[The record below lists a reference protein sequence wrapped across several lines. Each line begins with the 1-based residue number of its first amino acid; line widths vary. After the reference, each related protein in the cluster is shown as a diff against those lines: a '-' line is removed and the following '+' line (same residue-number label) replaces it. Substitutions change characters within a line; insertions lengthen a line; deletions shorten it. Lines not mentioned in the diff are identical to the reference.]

1 VIVPVYARRMR
12 SHRLNRLALLT
23 HGVALIGLGG
33 ADLGC
38 SKEPV
43 TEPIHINSPP
53 EPTPAWDAAAINVNA
68 PPISPDAA
76 AKIEAGAK
84 PDAGK

>member
-1 VIVPVYARRMR
+1 MR

-33 ADLGC
+33 ADLAC

-43 TEPIHINSPP
+43 NDPISVNSPP
-53 EPTPAWDAAAINVNA
+53 QPTPAFDAAAINVNA
-68 PPISPDAA
+68 PPMAPD
-76 AKIEAGAK
+76 AGAK
-84 PDAGK
+84 TDAGK